1 MMGGCA
7 HCSDDAATEPVPG
20 DIVVALAGN
29 PNTGKSSIFN
39 SLTGSSQHVGNWP
52 GKTVSRAYGSFE
64 HGPTTV
70 QIVDLP
76 GTYSLNASSPE
87 EQIARDY
94 LISGQPDVVA
104 IVVDASNLE
113 RNLYLAVQVLEIGV
127 PSLVALNMVDVVESQ
142 GSTVDIG
149 LLSEHLGV
157 RVVPTVARKRRGLNE
172 LKNAMIDVVS
182 MELAS

>member
-1 MMGGCA
+1 MGGCA
-7 HCSDDAATEPVPG
+7 QCGEAVSAEPIPRDV
-20 DIVVALAGN
+20 VVALAGN

-52 GKTVSRAYGSFE
+52 GKTVSRAYGTFE
-64 HGPTTV
+64 HGSTTV
-70 QIVDLP
+70 RIVDLP

-94 LISGQPDVVA
+94 LISGESDAVV

-127 PSLVALNMVDVVESQ
+127 PAVVALNMVDVVESQ
-142 GSTVDIG
+142 GANVDVNA
-149 LLSEHLGV
+149 LSEHLGV
-157 RVVPTVARKRRGLNE
+157 TVVATVARKRQGLDD
-172 LKNAMIDVVS
+172 LKDALVRVAS
-182 MELAS
+182 MEPAS

>member
-1 MMGGCA
+1 MGGCA
-7 HCSDDAATEPVPG
+7 HCGDDTATRPLPG
-20 DIVVALAGN
+20 DIIVALAGN

-94 LISGQPDVVA
+94 LISGQPDAVA

-127 PSLVALNMVDVVESQ
+127 PSLIALNMVDVVESQ
-142 GSTVDIG
+142 GARIDVDA
-149 LLSEHLGV
+149 LSKHLGV
-157 RVVPTVARKRRGLNE
+157 TVVPTVARKRQGLDE
-172 LKNAMIDVVS
+172 LKNAMIQVAS
-182 MELAS
+182 LELAS

>member
-1 MMGGCA
+1 MGGCS
-7 HCSDDAATEPVPG
+7 HCGDEAATEPILG
-20 DIVVALAGN
+20 DVVVALAGN

-39 SLTGSSQHVGNWP
+39 MLTGSSQHVGNWP
-52 GKTVSRAYGSFE
+52 GKTVSRAYGSFQQ
-64 HGPTTV
+64 GQTTV

-94 LISGQPDVVA
+94 LISGQPDVVPL
-104 IVVDASNLE
+104 VVDASNLE

-142 GSTVDIG
+142 GASVDIG
-149 LLSEHLGV
+149 ALSERLGV
-157 RVVPTVARKRRGLNE
+157 TVVPTVARKRQGLDE
-172 LKNAMIDVVS
+172 LKSAMVHLAS
-182 MELAS
+182 MELAT